1 MIYSLLPSLLEL
13 GDAVSHNLEFAYRD
27 DTRISYGEETI
38 TESNLLALQ
47 RRHPERVR
55 IQTFS
60 KAKEVENGSDW
71 EWMIIGDVLTY
82 RARIQAKRID
92 KNGHLKGLHRQ
103 AKTAA
108 LSQMDALIQG
118 AAAENIRALYCF
130 YCTDK
135 HRSVWKSPTD
145 QFQPG
150 CLVADAA
157 VIKNLSPQKFSDVEA
172 VSVPWH
178 FLFSQ
183 DRFKKID
190 ARTRSARAG
199 YGSFL
204 LRSAGISAGRFD
216 GVRSQET
223 DVERHERKRS
233 DPLTVSAM
241 PIAQLLNRPLKD
253 AEDFEA
259 IMGATGME
267 RTSLTSIFQA
277 TREERQEALAP
288 QGLIVIDISQ
298 DKFLR

>member
-13 GDAVSHNLEFAYRD
+13 GDAVSHNLEFAYRN

-38 TESNLLALQ
+38 TETNLLALQ
-47 RRHPERVR
+47 RRHPKRVR

-92 KNGHLKGLHRQ
+92 KNGHLKGLNRK
-103 AKTAA
+103 AKTAV

-135 HRSVWKSPTD
+135 HRSIWKSPID

-150 CLVADAA
+150 CLVADATT
-157 VIKNLSPQKFSDVEA
+157 IKNLDPQKFPDVEA

-183 DRFKKID
+183 DRFNKID
-190 ARTRSARAG
+190 PPALSARDV
-199 YGSFL
+199 YSSFL
-204 LRSAGISAGRFD
+204 LQPAGLPVGRFD
-216 GVRSQET
+216 AVRSSDTGAESHRP
-223 DVERHERKRS
+223 ERS
-233 DPLTVSAM
+233 DPLAVSGK
-241 PIAQLLNRPLKD
+241 PLGQLLNRPLEGVGD
-253 AEDFEA
+253 LEA
-259 IMGATGME
+259 IIGVTGME
-267 RTSLTSIFQA
+267 RTFPTSVMRA
-277 TREERQEALAP
+277 MREERQEALAP
-288 QGLIVIDISQ
+288 QGLIVIDISE
-298 DKFLR
+298 DRFLR

>member
-1 MIYSLLPSLLEL
+1 MSYSLLPSLLEL

-47 RRHPERVR
+47 RRHPNRVR

-92 KNGHLKGLHRQ
+92 KNGNLKGLHRQ

-108 LSQMDALIQG
+108 MTQMDALIQG
-118 AAAENIRALYCF
+118 AAAENISALYCF
-130 YCTDK
+130 YCTDE

-150 CLVADAA
+150 CLVADATT
-157 VIKNLSPQKFSDVEA
+157 IKNLTSQKFLDAES

-183 DRFKKID
+183 DRFNKID
-190 ARTRSARAG
+190 PQARFARAG

-204 LRSAGISAGRFD
+204 FRSAGISSGKFD
-216 GVRSQET
+216 ALRSSKT
-223 DVERHERKRS
+223 DAESHGPERS
-233 DPLTVSAM
+233 DPLAVSGK
-241 PIAQLLNRPLKD
+241 PLGQLLNRRLES
-253 AEDFEA
+253 AEDLEA
-259 IMGATGME
+259 LTSVTGME
-267 RTSLTSIFQA
+267 RTFQ
-277 TREERQEALAP
+277 TLIGQVMNIERQGELVP
-288 QGLIVIDISQ
+288 QGLIVIDIREER
-298 DKFLR
+298 FLR